1 MNILLVLAFL
11 FYIGSMLG
19 WVLELFFR
27 RIISKTGKWINPGF
41 LVGPYLPLYGF
52 GLCILFLMA
61 SGEAYFPP
69 IPDYLKKLLLF
80 ILMAVMMT
88 AIEYIAGIIF
98 IKHMKVELWNYNN
111 EWGNIDGIICPKYS
125 LFWAILGAM
134 YYFFIHPH
142 ILSALAWLSDN
153 LAFSFFVGMFYGFFI
168 IDFVYSAQLL
178 VKIRQFAKDN
188 EIVVRFEELKLN
200 IIQFAE
206 EKKKKRK
213 HFRFFFSLSP
223 DIPLSEH
230 LGRYHEAKKR
240 LEDDI
245 KNMIKKK

>member
-1 MNILLVLAFL
+1 
-11 FYIGSMLG
+11 
-19 WVLELFFR
+19 
-27 RIISKTGKWINPGF
+27 
-41 LVGPYLPLYGF
+41 
-52 GLCILFLMA
+52 
-61 SGEAYFPP
+61 
-69 IPDYLKKLLLF
+69 
-80 ILMAVMMT
+80 
-88 AIEYIAGIIF
+88 
-98 IKHMKVELWNYNN
+98 
-111 EWGNIDGIICPKYS
+111 
-125 LFWAILGAM
+125 M
-134 YYFFIHPH
+134 YYFFIPPH

-178 VKIRQFAKDN
+178 VKIRQFAKEN

-230 LGRYHEAKKR
+230 LKRYHKAKKR
-240 LEDDI
+240 LENDI
-245 KNMIKKK
+245 KSIIKKK

>member
-11 FYIGSMLG
+11 FYVGSIFG

-27 RIISKTGKWINPGF
+27 RIITKNGKWINPGF

-61 SGEAYFPP
+61 AGEAYFPTM
-69 IPDYLKKLLLF
+69 PDCLKKIILF

-88 AIEYIAGIIF
+88 IIEYIAGVIF
-98 IKHMKVELWNYNN
+98 IKHMKVELWNYSN

-125 LFWAILGAM
+125 LFWAILGAV

-178 VKIRQFAKDN
+178 VKIRQFAKEN
-188 EIVVRFEELKLN
+188 EIIVRFEELKLN

-230 LGRYHEAKKR
+230 LKRYTEAKKK

-245 KNMIKKK
+245 KKIIKKK

>member
-27 RIISKTGKWINPGF
+27 RLILKTGKWINPGF

-168 IDFVYSAQLL
+168 IDFVYSAQPL
-178 VKIRQFAKDN
+178 VKIRQFAKEN
-188 EIVVRFEELKLN
+188 EIVVRFEELKLS

-230 LGRYHEAKKR
+230 LKRYHEAKKR
-240 LEDDI
+240 LENDI
-245 KNMIKKK
+245 KSIIKKK

>member
-27 RIISKTGKWINPGF
+27 RLISKTVKWINPG
-41 LVGPYLPLYGF
+41 LIVGPYLPLYGF

-111 EWGNIDGIICPKYS
+111 E
-125 LFWAILGAM
+125 
-134 YYFFIHPH
+134 
-142 ILSALAWLSDN
+142 
-153 LAFSFFVGMFYGFFI
+153 
-168 IDFVYSAQLL
+168 
-178 VKIRQFAKDN
+178 
-188 EIVVRFEELKLN
+188 
-200 IIQFAE
+200 
-206 EKKKKRK
+206 
-213 HFRFFFSLSP
+213 
-223 DIPLSEH
+223 
-230 LGRYHEAKKR
+230 
-240 LEDDI
+240 
-245 KNMIKKK
+245 